1 MAKTRIESL
10 DVGNAAQVEASIA
23 LLVDAFEHGERY
35 DAQRL
40 REELQSASGLFYRQF
55 FVATNDGEV
64 IGFGAVKAADWA
76 SHTHLLYLSAVA
88 AKHRG
93 LGIGRALLKAR
104 IAWVESNFK
113 FGRILVSSARSKR
126 FQEAGFVPIPRS
138 GIEGRHLMM
147 RRF

>member
-1 MAKTRIESL
+1 MAKTLIELL
-10 DVGNAAQVEASIA
+10 DVSNPALVEASIA

-40 REELQSASGLFYRQF
+40 GEELRSSSGLFYRQF
-55 FVATNDGEV
+55 FIATHGGEV

-93 LGIGRALLKAR
+93 VGIGRALLKAR
-104 IAWVESNFK
+104 IAWVESTFK
-113 FGRILVSSARSKR
+113 FGRILVSSARAKR
-126 FQEAGFVPIPRS
+126 FQDLGFVPIPRS